1 MPTSLTSGST
11 LSALQRKVARL
22 REALSGSGVFFAA
35 ARQSDPLPTLRDLA
49 SDWLFA
55 EDLEIVVPAGTA
67 PLQCTDPNHIC
78 GPITIGRRVIGRI
91 DARRTKAFDEDDQL
105 LIRALGQIVGA
116 VLEQSSAQS
125 QLDQYSA
132 QVQANRDT
140 LDQLLT
146 FGRLVVSA
154 TADPQQLALQ
164 LATQVPS
171 MVGGERA
178 SLLIIPLDNPD
189 EPSLVLSTGTISSTE
204 RAREVRDHGLAGLV
218 LRSREP
224 MIIDETDTDRRW
236 LTLKLRENEA
246 PTRCAMAA
254 PLIWGDRLLGALTV
268 TTTETHLFDTPQL
281 NLLELVA
288 CHISLAL
295 YAATLEQRLEGLTAR
310 MAEANRQI
318 ERALATARGAADNG
332 DREAL
337 GAALDTIDAANDE
350 LSRAEHT
357 LRLMMQTIAQGEGR
371 SEI

>member
-1 MPTSLTSGST
+1 MPTSLTTGST
-11 LSALQRKVARL
+11 LSALQQKVARL
-22 REALSGSGVFFAA
+22 REALSGSGAFFTA

-49 SDWLFA
+49 SDWLYA
-55 EDLEIVVPAGTA
+55 EELEIVVPAGTA
-67 PLQCTDPNHIC
+67 PLQCTAPGHIC
-78 GPITIGRRVIGRI
+78 GPIVIGRRVIGRI
-91 DARRTKAFDEDDQL
+91 DARRAKAFDEDDQL
-105 LIRALGQIVGA
+105 LIRTLGQIVGA
-116 VLEQSSAQS
+116 VLEQSSVQS
-125 QLDQYSA
+125 QLDQYNA

-146 FGRLVVSA
+146 FGRLVVSG
-154 TADPQQLALQ
+154 TADPQHLALQ

-189 EPSLVLSTGTISSTE
+189 EPSLVLSTGTISSAE
-204 RAREVRDHGLAGLV
+204 RAREVRDSGLAGLV
-218 LRSREP
+218 LRSRAP

-236 LTLKLRENEA
+236 LTLKLRENES

-295 YAATLEQRLEGLTAR
+295 YAATLEQRLEGLTDR

-318 ERALATARGAADNG
+318 DRALATARAATAAG
-332 DREAL
+332 DLTRL
-337 GAALDTIDAANDE
+337 SAALETIAAANGE
-350 LSRAEHT
+350 LSQAEHT
-357 LRLMMQTIAQGEGR
+357 LRLMMQFTAQGEGKAE
-371 SEI
+371 S